1 MGSFTPFASGWC
13 AVVCAWGILTS
24 VLIDCSPTLIS
35 LLDESLILKGSGD
48 RDQISR
54 FSWSLGPAFFHFFP
68 HMRNLD
74 APQDCFDALVHLAQG
89 LANIAP
95 IGLVALSA
103 NGDAGGDK

>member
-13 AVVCAWGILTS
+13 AFVRAWGILTS
-24 VLIDCSPTLIS
+24 VLIDCSPALII

-54 FSWSLGPAFFHFFP
+54 FSWSLSPRIFRFFP

-74 APQDCFDALVHLAQG
+74 SPQHCFYALVYLAQR
-89 LANIAP
+89 LADNAP
-95 IGLVALSA
+95 IGLAVPSSHAEPR
-103 NGDAGGDK
+103 

>member
-24 VLIDCSPTLIS
+24 VLIDCSPASII

-54 FSWSLGPAFFHFFP
+54 FSWSLGASIFRFFP

-74 APQDCFDALVHLAQG
+74 SPQHCFYALVDLAQRF
-89 LANIAP
+89 ANIAT

-103 NGDAGGDK
+103 NGDAGGNE